1 MPKERYFKN
10 NEFPY
15 NGFGKCAKVVQFHL
29 AELDEFRQWLQEN
42 GAHIDS
48 EKSIEDCRK
57 HAQWLLDTGR
67 YDWHIAEPND
77 LTATLY
83 ENLPKEDQYK
93 IGYSG
98 CNCRWSKWTV
108 DEILA
113 KDGWEPNEVYWFSL
127 HKDDTY
133 CYQLILKE
141 GSYVC
146 REYYG
151 DDHKFY
157 TLSVIDGDVKLPDW
171 SSWVEIPNLK
181 VVA

>member
-1 MPKERYFKN
+1 MVLENAQKLFNFISLSLMNFGSGFRKMEHILTLKN
-10 NEFPY
+10 PLKTAENMH
-15 NGFGKCAKVVQFHL
+15 NGF
-29 AELDEFRQWLQEN
+29 
-42 GAHIDS
+42 
-48 EKSIEDCRK
+48 
-57 HAQWLLDTGR
+57 LDTGR

-83 ENLPKEDQYK
+83 ENLPEEDQYK
-93 IGYSG
+93 IGHSG
-98 CNCRWSKWTV
+98 CNRRWSKWTV

-151 DDHKFY
+151 NDHKFY